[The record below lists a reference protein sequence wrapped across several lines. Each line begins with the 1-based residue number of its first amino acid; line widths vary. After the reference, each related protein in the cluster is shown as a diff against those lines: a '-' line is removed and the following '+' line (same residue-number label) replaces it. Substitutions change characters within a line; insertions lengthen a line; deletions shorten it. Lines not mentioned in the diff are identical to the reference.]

1 MAKVKVGINGF
12 GRIGRVLF
20 RAAYEQGLT
29 EKLEIVGINNLGDA
43 ETTAHL
49 LKYDSTH
56 GIFSADVKHGEKH
69 IVVNGKQIPLSS
81 VRDPSLIPWKDWGCD
96 IVLECTG
103 AFKKKEEFMKHIEG
117 GAKRV
122 MVSAPAP
129 GADLTVV
136 YGINHNQYDPSKHH
150 VVSNAS
156 CTTNCLAPMAKV
168 INDTFGIERGLMT
181 TIHSFTNDQRVLD
194 APHSDLRRA
203 RTASMSM
210 IPTTTGAAK
219 AVSLVLPELEGR
231 LDGTSVRVPTPNVS
245 LVDLTFTSQKEL
257 SVEAINDA
265 LKKAAAGPLKGV
277 LYCEEGELVS
287 IDFNG
292 NPHSSIIDLP
302 STMVSGKN
310 MAKVFSWYDNETGFS
325 NRMLD
330 LAVLMA
336 EKGL

>member
-1 MAKVKVGINGF
+1 VARVRVGINGF

-20 RAAYEQGLT
+20 RAAHERGL
-29 EKLEIVGINNLGDA
+29 KDLEIVGINNLGDA

-56 GIFSADVKHGEKH
+56 GIFKANVEHGDGALM
-69 IVVNGKQIPLSS
+69 VDGKKIPLSS
-81 VRDPSLIPWKDWGCD
+81 QRDPALIPWKDWGCD
-96 IVLECTG
+96 IVFECTG
-103 AFKKKEEFMKHIEG
+103 AFKKREEFMKHIDG

-122 MVSAPAP
+122 MVSAPAT

-136 YGINHNQYDPSKHH
+136 YGINHAKYDPSKHH

-156 CTTNCLAPMAKV
+156 CTTNCLAPVAKV
-168 INDTFGIERGLMT
+168 LNDSFGIERGMMT
-181 TIHSFTNDQRVLD
+181 TIHSYTNDQRVLD

-203 RTASMSM
+203 RTATMSM

-245 LVDLTFTSQKEL
+245 LVDLTFTSKKEM
-257 SVEAINDA
+257 SVEAINNA
-265 LKKAAAGPLKGV
+265 LRSASAGALKGV
-277 LYCEEGELVS
+277 LACEEKELVS

-292 NPHSSIIDLP
+292 NPYSSIVDLA
-302 STMVSGKN
+302 STMTSGQH

-330 LAVLMA
+330 LALYMA
-336 EKGL
+336 EKGI

>member
-56 GIFSADVKHGEKH
+56 GIFSADVKHGENH
-69 IVVNGKQIPLSS
+69 IAVNGKQIPLSS
-81 VRDPSLIPWKDWGCD
+81 VRDPAQIPWKDWGCD

-122 MVSAPAP
+122 MVSAPAN

-150 VVSNAS
+150 VISNAS
-156 CTTNCLAPMAKV
+156 CTTNCLAPLAKV

-219 AVSLVLPELEGR
+219 AVALVLPELEGR

-257 SVEAINDA
+257 SVAAINDA
-265 LKKAAAGPLKGV
+265 LKKSAAGSLKGV
-277 LYCEEGELVS
+277 LYCEENELVS
-287 IDFNG
+287 VDFNG
-292 NPHSSIIDLP
+292 NRYSSIIDLP

-330 LAVLMA
+330 LAVHMA